1 MEPAGEGR
9 HGRIRQRTGGSRH
22 GLAKPSPLGHAPG
35 VPREVAIVV
44 ADGVTDSG
52 LAVTLDVLRAASA
65 IVVRAGKPPPFRPVV
80 ASPRGGTVR
89 AASGL
94 AIGGTRPASRAV
106 AAADLVLV
114 PGLWIEGPGELDGVL
129 ARADLALTMRAI
141 ERAHGRGAL
150 IGASCAGTFLVAGTG
165 LLDGRR
171 ATTTWWLA
179 GELRRRHPAIEVVE
193 SEALV
198 VDERLIT
205 AGAVF
210 AVADLALH
218 LVARFA
224 GPAVARQTARALL
237 LDRHPSQA
245 PYMALRHLRTDDAVV
260 RRAEAW
266 ARAHLAEGFDVATL
280 ARRAGASARTLAR
293 RLDAALGLSP
303 IGFVQRLRVEAAV
316 HLLETSRLSLD
327 EISARVGYAD
337 TNTLRRLVR
346 RDTGLSPRDVR
357 RRG

>member
-1 MEPAGEGR
+1 M
-9 HGRIRQRTGGSRH
+9 S
-22 GLAKPSPLGHAPG
+22 
-35 VPREVAIVV
+35 REVAILV

-52 LAVTLDVLRAASA
+52 LAVTLDVLRAAA
-65 IVVRAGKPPPFRPVV
+65 VIAARDGKPPPLRPIV

-89 AASGL
+89 TAAGL
-94 AIGGTRPASRAV
+94 AITGTRTAGRAA
-106 AAADLVLV
+106 AAADIVLV
-114 PGLWIEGPGELDGVL
+114 PGLWIERPDELDRVL
-129 ARADLALTMRAI
+129 GRADLAVTARAI
-141 ERAHGRGAL
+141 ERAHHRGA
-150 IGASCAGTFLVAGTG
+150 IVGASCAGAFLLARTG

-179 GELRRRHPAIEVVE
+179 HELRRRHPAIELDE
-193 SEALV
+193 GQALV
-198 VDERLIT
+198 VDGRLIT
-205 AGAVF
+205 TGAVF

-224 GPAVARQTARALL
+224 GPAVARRTARALL

-245 PYMALRHLRTDDAVV
+245 PYMALRYVTTDDPVV

-266 ARAHLAEGFDVATL
+266 ARAHLADGFDIETL

-293 RLDAALGLSP
+293 RLDAALGTSP
-303 IGFVQRLRVEAAV
+303 IGFVQRLRVETAI

-337 TNTLRRLVR
+337 ANTLRRLVR
-346 RDTGLSPRDVR
+346 RDTGRSPRDVR
-357 RRG
+357 RR

>member
-1 MEPAGEGR
+1 M
-9 HGRIRQRTGGSRH
+9 
-22 GLAKPSPLGHAPG
+22 
-35 VPREVAIVV
+35 PRVVAILVT
-44 ADGVTDSG
+44 DGVTDSG
-52 LAVTLDVLRAASA
+52 LAVMLDVVRAASA
-65 IVVRAGKPPPFRPVV
+65 IAVRAGKPPPFRAIV

-94 AIGGTRPASRAV
+94 AIAGTRPASRAA
-106 AAADLVLV
+106 AAADVVVV
-114 PGLWIEGPGELDGVL
+114 PGMWIEDPREIDGVL
-129 ARADLALTMRAI
+129 GRADVAALSRAA
-141 ERAHGRGAL
+141 ERAHRRGAL
-150 IGASCAGTFLVAGTG
+150 VGAACAGTFVVAQTG
-165 LLDGRR
+165 LLNGRR

-179 GELRRRHPAIEVVE
+179 HELRRRHPAIELAE

-198 VDERLIT
+198 ADDRVVT

-210 AVADLALH
+210 AIADLALH

-245 PYMALRHLRTDDAVV
+245 PYMALRHLQTDDAVV

-266 ARAHLAEGFDVATL
+266 ARAHLAEGFDIATL
-280 ARRAGASARTLAR
+280 ARRAGASPRTLAR
-293 RLDAALGLSP
+293 RLDAALGQSP
-303 IGFVQRLRVEAAV
+303 IGFVQRLRVEAAL

-337 TNTLRRLVR
+337 ADTLRRLVR
-346 RDTGLSPRDVR
+346 RDTGLSPREVR
-357 RRG
+357 RRA

>member
-1 MEPAGEGR
+1 MP
-9 HGRIRQRTGGSRH
+9 RQ
-22 GLAKPSPLGHAPG
+22 
-35 VPREVAIVV
+35 VAILV
-44 ADGVTDSG
+44 ADGFTDSG
-52 LAVTLDVLRAASA
+52 LAVTLDVLRATAA
-65 IVVRAGKPPPFRPVV
+65 IVGRAGKPPPFRAIV

-94 AIGGTRPASRAV
+94 AIAGTRPVSRT
-106 AAADLVLV
+106 AAADIVLV
-114 PGLWIEGPGELDGVL
+114 PGMWIERPEELDGLL
-129 ARADLALTMRAI
+129 ARPDLALTMRAI
-141 ERAHGRGAL
+141 ERAHRRGAL
-150 IGASCAGTFLVAGTG
+150 VGAACAGTFIVARTG

-179 GELRRRHPAIEVVE
+179 RELRRRHPAVELLE

-198 VDERLIT
+198 VDERLVT

-210 AVADLALH
+210 AIADLALH

-245 PYMALRHLRTDDAVV
+245 PYMALRYLTTDDAVV

-266 ARAHLAEGFDVATL
+266 ARAHLADGFDIATL
-280 ARRAGASARTLAR
+280 ARRAGASPRTLAR

-303 IGFVQRLRVEAAV
+303 VGFVQRLRVEAAV

-337 TNTLRRLVR
+337 ASTLGRLVR
-346 RDTGLSPRDVR
+346 RETGLSPREVR

>member
-1 MEPAGEGR
+1 M
-9 HGRIRQRTGGSRH
+9 
-22 GLAKPSPLGHAPG
+22 
-35 VPREVAIVV
+35 PREVAILV

-52 LAVTLDVLRAASA
+52 PAVTLDVLRAASA
-65 IVVRAGKPPPFRPVV
+65 IVARAGKPPPFRPFV

-94 AIGGTRPASRAV
+94 AIGGTRPASRA
-106 AAADLVLV
+106 AAADIVLV
-114 PGLWIEGPGELDGVL
+114 PGMWIEGPDEIDGVL
-129 ARADLALTMRAI
+129 ARARLAPTLRAI
-141 ERAHGRGAL
+141 ERAYRRGAL
-150 IGASCAGTFLVAGTG
+150 IGASCAGTFVVARTG
-165 LLDGRR
+165 LLDRRR

-179 GELRRRHPAIEVVE
+179 HELRRRHPAIELAE
-193 SEALV
+193 REALV

-245 PYMALRHLRTDDAVV
+245 PYMALRYLQTDDAVV

-266 ARAHLAEGFDVATL
+266 ARAHLADGFDIATL
-280 ARRAGASARTLAR
+280 ARRAGASPRTLAR

-303 IGFVQRLRVEAAV
+303 IGFVQRLRVETAI

-337 TNTLRRLVR
+337 ANTLSRLVR
-346 RDTGLSPRDVR
+346 RDTGLLPREVR
-357 RRG
+357 RRR

>member
-1 MEPAGEGR
+1 M
-9 HGRIRQRTGGSRH
+9 
-22 GLAKPSPLGHAPG
+22 
-35 VPREVAIVV
+35 PREVAILV

-52 LAVTLDVLRAASA
+52 LSVTLDVVRAASA
-65 IVVRAGKPPPFRPVV
+65 IVVRAGKPPPFRAVV

-94 AIGGTRPASRAV
+94 AIAGTRPASRA
-106 AAADLVLV
+106 AAADIVLV
-114 PGLWIEGPGELDGVL
+114 PGIWIEDPDELDGVL
-129 ARADLALTMRAI
+129 ARADVALMMRAI
-141 ERAHGRGAL
+141 ERAHRGGAL
-150 IGASCAGTFLVAGTG
+150 IGASCSGTFFVARTG
-165 LLDGRR
+165 LLDRRR

-179 GELRRRHPAIEVVE
+179 RELRRRHPAIEVVE
-193 SEALV
+193 SQALV
-198 VDERLIT
+198 VDDRLIT

-245 PYMALRHLRTDDAVV
+245 PYMALRYLKTDDAVV

-266 ARAHLAEGFDVATL
+266 ARAHLADGFDIATL
-280 ARRAGASARTLAR
+280 ARRAGASPRTLAR

-303 IGFVQRLRVEAAV
+303 IGFVQRLRVETAI

-337 TNTLRRLVR
+337 ANTLRRLVR

-357 RRG
+357 RRR

>member
-1 MEPAGEGR
+1 M
-9 HGRIRQRTGGSRH
+9 
-22 GLAKPSPLGHAPG
+22 
-35 VPREVAIVV
+35 PREVAILV
-44 ADGVTDSG
+44 ADGFTDSG
-52 LAVTLDVLRAASA
+52 LAVTLDVVRAASA
-65 IVVRAGKPPPFRPVV
+65 IVVRAGKPPPFRPFV

-94 AIGGTRPASRAV
+94 AIGGTRPASRA

-114 PGLWIEGPGELDGVL
+114 PGMWIEDPDELDGVL
-129 ARADLALTMRAI
+129 ARADLAPMVRAI

-150 IGASCAGTFLVAGTG
+150 IGASCAGTFLVARTG
-165 LLDGRR
+165 LLDRRR

-179 GELRRRHPAIEVVE
+179 RELRRRHPAIEVVE
-193 SEALV
+193 REALV
-198 VDERLIT
+198 VDERVIT

-224 GPAVARQTARALL
+224 GPAVARRTARALL

-245 PYMALRHLRTDDAVV
+245 PYMALGYLKTEDAVV

-266 ARAHLAEGFDVATL
+266 ARAHLGEGFDVATL
-280 ARRAGASARTLAR
+280 ARRAGASPRTLAR

-303 IGFVQRLRVEAAV
+303 IGFVQRLRVETAI

-327 EISARVGYAD
+327 EIGARVGYAD
-337 TNTLRRLVR
+337 ANTLRRLVR
-346 RDTGLSPRDVR
+346 REAGLSPREVR
-357 RRG
+357 RRR